1 MKNRSKDDW
10 ILDYNILFYVLEQR
24 FVKQKITYDET
35 NNETTKIKKKKE
47 KKNSDNENKE

>member
-1 MKNRSKDDW
+1 MPCDSLFEDV
-10 ILDYNILFYVLEQR
+10 YNLKI
-24 FVKQKITYDET
+24 ITYDET